1 MDRGA
6 WLAIV
11 HGVTKS
17 CTQLKKFSTR
27 VCVCVCVCVF
37 FFTFFSIIVYDIE
50 YSSLQYT
57 VCPSWLSILYIVMR
71 IY

>member
-1 MDRGA
+1 MARGA
-6 WLAIV
+6 WPAIV

-17 CTQLKKFSTR
+17 CIQLKKLSTR
-27 VCVCVCVCVF
+27 VCVCVCVF

-50 YSSLQYT
+50 YSSLHYT
-57 VCPSWLSILYIVMR
+57 VGPSWLSILYIVMR